1 MRWILFFLVL
11 LFTTTQC
18 TYTQKVKDGRFAFE
32 REQYAVA
39 LKFLNKEYK
48 KAESRIERGNIAYLI
63 GRSLANLN
71 RLDESVNWFK
81 IAYDNQYG
89 IDALREYAFALKAV
103 GNYEEAIQA
112 FRDLGFEIGSPY
124 EYRMEIKACE
134 LAIEWENQPA
144 GYAIQ
149 EIALNTSFS
158 DYSPS
163 DYAEGIMYFSS
174 DRTESTGEEN
184 YERTGRKF
192 SDIFEYHFKDEKVLP
207 LTIPAI
213 NTVNHEA
220 NFIINRAQNT
230 AFFTRCTSPKGQDA
244 YCKIFTIVKENGAW
258 TLPKPLPFQL
268 PDINYAH
275 PSLSFD
281 EQTLY
286 FTCNDPNGFGGYDI
300 WKTTRNKVGWNDPEL
315 LGRGINSPG
324 NEQFP
329 VILGDTLYFS
339 SDYHPGLGGLD
350 IFQSVKISDKG
361 WTVPFNLKPPIN
373 SGNDDFSLL
382 KLPDGQGFFTSKR
395 VLEGVGEDDIFSFVS
410 IPVPDILEEIA
421 VEEPDILQELG
432 ITLRIYVLEKI
443 YANPE
448 DPQSKVLGR
457 KPLTDAKVMVNA
469 TTDRELSSFKTN
481 EEGYIDFSIEEETNY
496 QILASKVGF
505 LNNQTIFNSLNVGL
519 DYNQPNRIFELE
531 IELEKIFEQREI
543 TLANV
548 YYDLDKWDIRED
560 AAPVLNKLSEVLQ
573 LNPNISIELASHTD
587 CRGQDKYNQ
596 ELSQKRAQ
604 SVVNYLIDKGINA
617 NRLGARG
624 YGETVPVTDCIC
636 ARCTEDEHQKN
647 RRTTFKIV
655 DSNL

>member
-11 LFTTTQC
+11 LVSTSQC
-18 TYTQKVKDGRFAFE
+18 TYTKKVKDGRFAFE

-39 LKFLNKEYK
+39 LKFLEKEYK
-48 KAESRIERGNIAYLI
+48 KAESRIERGNIAYLV

-89 IDALREYAFALKAV
+89 IDALKEYAFALKSV

-134 LAIEWENQPA
+134 LALEWEQAPPA
-144 GYAIQ
+144 YAIS
-149 EIALNTSFS
+149 EINLNTSFS

-163 DYAEGIMYFSS
+163 DYSEGVLYFSS
-174 DRTESTGEEN
+174 DRSESTGDEN
-184 YERTGRKF
+184 YVRTGRKF
-192 SDIFEYHFKDEKVLP
+192 SDIFEYHFKDDQVLP
-207 LTIPAI
+207 LSIPGI
-213 NTVNHEA
+213 NTPNHEA
-220 NFIINRAQNT
+220 NFILNREGNT
-230 AFFTRCTSPKGQDA
+230 AFFTRCTAPKGQDA
-244 YCKIFTIVKENGAW
+244 YCKIYLSKKENGEW
-258 TLPKPLPFQL
+258 TLPNPMPFQQS
-268 PDINYAH
+268 DINYAH
-275 PSLSFD
+275 PTLSSD

-300 WKTTRNKVGWNDPEL
+300 WKSTRNKVGWNDPEL

-329 VILGDTLYFS
+329 VILEDTLYFS

-350 IFQSVKISDKG
+350 IFKSVKISDNG
-361 WTVPFNLKPPIN
+361 WTVPFNLQPPIN
-373 SGNDDFSLL
+373 SGNDDFSML

-395 VLEGVGEDDIFSFVS
+395 VLEGVGEDDIFGFNS
-410 IPVPDILEEIA
+410 IPLPEVPEEVATDEAALEQI
-421 VEEPDILQELG
+421 VG

-443 YANPE
+443 YANPD

-457 KPLTDAKVMVNA
+457 KPIIGAEVIVN
-469 TTDRELSSFKTN
+469 TSEQSPTNLKTR
-481 EEGYIDFSIEEETNY
+481 EEGYVEVSIKENIDYRIF
-496 QILASKVGF
+496 ASKVGF
-505 LNNQTIFNSLNVGL
+505 LNNQTLFNALNVGV
-519 DYNQPNRIFELE
+519 DNKQPNRIFELE
-531 IELEKIFEQREI
+531 VELEKIFEQREI

-560 AAPVLNKLSEVLQ
+560 AAPVLDKLSEVLQ
-573 LNPNISIELASHTD
+573 LNPDISIELASHTD
-587 CRGQDKYNQ
+587 CRGQDRYNQ

-604 SVVNYLIDKGINA
+604 SVVNYLIDKGIDA
-617 NRLGARG
+617 NRLGAKG
-624 YGETVPVTDCIC
+624 YGETTPVTDCIC
-636 ARCTEDEHQKN
+636 ARCTEEEHQRN

>member
-1 MRWILFFLVL
+1 MRWILIFLVL
-11 LFTTTQC
+11 SVSTIQC
-18 TYTQKVKDGRFAFE
+18 TYTQKVKDGKFAYE
-32 REQYAVA
+32 RQQYAVA
-39 LKFLNKEYK
+39 LKFLEREYK
-48 KAESRIERGNIAYLI
+48 KAESRLERGSIAFLV
-63 GRSLANLN
+63 GRSLSNLN

-89 IDALREYAFALKAV
+89 IDALKEYAFALKAV

-134 LAIEWENQPA
+134 LALEWEQQPPA
-144 GYAIQ
+144 YAIQ
-149 EIALNTSFS
+149 EIALNSSYS

-163 DYAEGIMYFSS
+163 DYAEGVLYFSS
-174 DRTESTGEEN
+174 DRAESVGEDN

-192 SDIFEYHFKDEKVLP
+192 SDIYEYHIKDSKVLP
-207 LTIPAI
+207 LPIPGI
-213 NTVNHEA
+213 NTSNHEA
-220 NFIINRAQNT
+220 NFIINKEQNT
-230 AFFTRCTSPKGQDA
+230 AFFTRCTAPKGQDA
-244 YCKIFTIVKENGAW
+244 YCRIFMIKKEGGDWA
-258 TLPKPLPFQL
+258 LPTPMSFQQ
-268 PDINYAH
+268 DNINYAH
-275 PSLSFD
+275 PSLSSD

-300 WKTTRNKVGWNDPEL
+300 WRTTRNKVGWNEPEL

-329 VILGDTLYFS
+329 VISEDTLYFS

-350 IFQSVKISDKG
+350 IFQSIKISDKG
-361 WTVPFNLKPPIN
+361 WTVPVNLKPPIN

-395 VLEGVGEDDIFSFVS
+395 VLEGVGEDDIFGFES
-410 IPVPDILEEIA
+410 IPIPEVSDEIA
-421 VEEPDILQELG
+421 MEESTTNQEVG
-432 ITLRIYVLEKI
+432 IALRVYVLEKI
-443 YANPE
+443 YSNPE
-448 DPQSKVLGR
+448 DPQSKILGR
-457 KPLTDAKVMVNA
+457 RPLQEAKVIVNA
-469 TTDRELSSFKTN
+469 STNQEPATFNTN
-481 EEGYIDFSIEEETNY
+481 ENGFVELSIEENSDY
-496 QILASKVGF
+496 QIFASMNGF
-505 LNNQTIFNSLNVGL
+505 LNNQTQFNALNVGL
-519 DYNQPNRIFELE
+519 DNNQPNRVFELE

-560 AAPVLNKLSEVLQ
+560 AAPVLDKLSEVLQ

-587 CRGQDKYNQ
+587 CRGQDRYNQ

-604 SVVNYLIDKGINA
+604 SVVNYLIDRGINA
-617 NRLGARG
+617 NRLGAKG

-636 ARCTEDEHQKN
+636 ARCTEEEHQRN

>member
-11 LFTTTQC
+11 LVSTSQC

-32 REQYAVA
+32 RQQYAIA
-39 LKFLNKEYK
+39 LKFLEKEYK
-48 KAESRIERGNIAYLI
+48 KAESRIERGNIAYLV

-81 IAYDNQYG
+81 IAYNNQYG
-89 IDALREYAFALKAV
+89 IDALKEYAFALKAV

-134 LAIEWENQPA
+134 LAMEWEQQTPA
-144 GYAIQ
+144 YAIQ
-149 EIALNTSFS
+149 EIALNTPFS

-163 DYAEGIMYFSS
+163 DYSEGILYFSS
-174 DRTESTGEEN
+174 DRAESTGTVN

-192 SDIFEYHFKDEKVLP
+192 SDIFEYHLRDEKVLP
-207 LTIPAI
+207 LSIPGI
-213 NTVNHEA
+213 NTPNHEA
-220 NFIINRAQNT
+220 NFIVNQARNT
-230 AFFTRCTSPKGQDA
+230 AFFTRCTAPKGEDA
-244 YCKIFTIVKENGAW
+244 FCRIFVVTKENGEW
-258 TLPKPLPFQL
+258 TLPTPMPFQQ

-275 PSLSFD
+275 PSLSAD

-329 VILGDTLYFS
+329 VILEDTLYFS
-339 SDYHPGLGGLD
+339 SDHHPGLGGLD
-350 IFQSVKISDKG
+350 IFKSERISDKG
-361 WTVPFNLKPPIN
+361 WTVPFNLKPPLN

-395 VLEGVGEDDIFSFVS
+395 IMEGVGEDDIFGFKS
-410 IPVPDILEEIA
+410 IPLPEIPEEIA
-421 VEEPDILQELG
+421 VEDPSTDQVTG
-432 ITLRIYVLEKI
+432 ITLRIFVLEKI
-443 YANPE
+443 YANPD
-448 DPQSKVLGR
+448 DPQSKILGR
-457 KPLTDAKVMVNA
+457 RPLTAAKVMIHSPTEQAPAN
-469 TTDRELSSFKTN
+469 FNTN
-481 EEGYIDFSIEEETNY
+481 EEGYVEFSIAENINY
-496 QILASKVGF
+496 QIFASKDGF
-505 LNNQTIFNSLNVGL
+505 LNNQTLFNSLNVGL
-519 DYNQPNRIFELE
+519 DSNQPNRVFELE
-531 IELEKIFEQREI
+531 IELDKIFEQQEI

-560 AAPVLNKLSEVLQ
+560 AAPVLDKLAEVLR

-587 CRGQDKYNQ
+587 CRGPDRYNQ

-604 SVVNYLIDKGINA
+604 SVVNYLIDKGIDA
-617 NRLGARG
+617 TRLGAKG
-624 YGETVPVTDCIC
+624 YGEAVPVTDCIC
-636 ARCTEDEHQKN
+636 ARCAEEEHQRN

>member
-11 LFTTTQC
+11 LASTTQC
-18 TYTQKVKDGRFAFE
+18 TYTQKVKDGKFAYE
-32 REQYAVA
+32 RQQYAVA
-39 LKFLNKEYK
+39 LKFLEKEYK
-48 KAESRIERGNIAYLI
+48 KAESRIERGSIAYLI

-71 RLDESVNWFK
+71 RLDESVNWYK

-89 IDALREYAFALKAV
+89 IDALKEYAFALKAV

-134 LAIEWENQPA
+134 LALEWAQQPPA
-144 GYAIQ
+144 YAIQ
-149 EIALNTSFS
+149 EIALNSSFS

-163 DYAEGIMYFSS
+163 DYSEGVLYFSS
-174 DRTESTGEEN
+174 DRTESTGENN

-192 SDIFEYHFKDEKVLP
+192 SDIFEYHFKDDRVLP
-207 LTIPAI
+207 LSIPGI
-213 NTVNHEA
+213 NTPLHEA
-220 NFIINRAQNT
+220 NFIINQEQNT
-230 AFFTRCTSPKGQDA
+230 AFFTRCTAPKGKDA
-244 YCKIFTIVKENGAW
+244 FCRIFVVKKENSGW
-258 TLPKPLPFQL
+258 SVPTPLPFQR

-275 PSLSFD
+275 PSLSDD
-281 EQTLY
+281 EQILY

-300 WKTTRNKVGWNDPEL
+300 WKTTRNKVGWNEPEL

-329 VILGDTLYFS
+329 VILEDTLYFS

-350 IFQSVKISDKG
+350 IFQSVKISEKG
-361 WTVPFNLKPPIN
+361 WSVPANLQPPIN

-382 KLPDGQGFFTSKR
+382 KLPNGQGFFTSKR
-395 VLEGVGEDDIFSFVS
+395 VLEGVGEDDIFGFKS
-410 IPVPDILEEIA
+410 IPLPEIPEAVAEEAISADQIA
-421 VEEPDILQELG
+421 G
-432 ITLRIYVLEKI
+432 IALRIYILEKI

-448 DPQSKVLGR
+448 DPQSKILGR
-457 KPLTDAKVMVNA
+457 KPLTDAKVVVNSPIFQA
-469 TTDRELSSFKTN
+469 PSNFITN
-481 EEGYIDFSIEEETNY
+481 EEGYVELSIDENTDY
-496 QILASKVGF
+496 QIFASKNGF
-505 LNNQTIFNSLNVGL
+505 LNNQTLFNSLNVGL
-519 DYNQPNRIFELE
+519 DNNQPNRVFELE
-531 IELEKIFEQREI
+531 VELEKIFEQREI

-560 AAPVLNKLSEVLQ
+560 AAPVLDKLSEVLQ
-573 LNPNISIELASHTD
+573 LNPDISIELASHTD
-587 CRGQDKYNQ
+587 CRGQDRYNQ

-604 SVVNYLIDKGINA
+604 SVVNYLIDKGISA
-617 NRLGARG
+617 NRLGAKG
-624 YGETVPVTDCIC
+624 YGETAPVTDCIC
-636 ARCTEDEHQKN
+636 ARCTEEEHQRN